1 MSAAKDTEDAIYD
14 RLAVEIR
21 AACCADRRKPCMEHA
36 VYLDGVE
43 MALMAPEAVAAVADA
58 ARLRSLAAIF
68 DSHLNRDKTFTGSE
82 VASMLRDGKGF
93 DDSDIMPGSEF
104 DGPVVL

>member
-1 MSAAKDTEDAIYD
+1 MTAEVRLVDAD
-14 RLAVEIR
+14 EL
-21 AACCADRRKPCMEHA
+21 RRRIE
-36 VYLDGVE
+36 
-43 MALMAPEAVAAVADA
+43 AAVGAPPPA
-58 ARLRSLAAIF
+58 P
-68 DSHLNRDKTFTGSE
+68 HPE